1 MRKSAGLL
9 QQKVETSIFLFE
21 EVVAMAQGR
30 LERQS
35 NGRYAIYHEFTS
47 GDVVEVEVNGKWVRS
62 SIECSKD
69 G

>member
-1 MRKSAGLL
+1 
-9 QQKVETSIFLFE
+9 
-21 EVVAMAQGR
+21 MAQGR

-69 G
+69 GYYLTNFYPIDGAVVRTVSDR